1 MQEISILWLV
11 SKHEKK
17 AIYRL
22 FLMIE
27 IKDARYKKYLVD
39 KPQFIDSKKNLII
52 LKKVYE
58 NACTYVKIYSVR

>member
-22 FLMIE
+22 FLMLDIR
-27 IKDARYKKYLVD
+27 DARYKKYLVD
-39 KPQFIDSKKNLII
+39 KPQFIDSKKI
-52 LKKVYE
+52 
-58 NACTYVKIYSVR
+58 